1 MRTSISYLIAGF
13 GLAVLAGIIPAR
25 AENKVMSIQELSR
38 LPNFQSV
45 EGYTFPKSMQG
56 MPAIEFFNEKWKAR
70 GITQKDLQDAKKIC
84 RKIDRNKYQ
93 LISVGCSGVDNIIY
107 G

>member
-1 MRTSISYLIAGF
+1 MKITLQNLVTVSSMI
-13 GLAVLAGIIPAR
+13 VLVGIITAY
-25 AENKVMSIQELSR
+25 ADNKPMSIYELGK

-56 MPAIEFFNEKWKAR
+56 MPAEEFFNEKWKAR
-70 GITQKDLQDAKKIC
+70 GISQKDLQDAKNIC
-84 RKIDRNKYQ
+84 RKINHNKYQ
-93 LISVGCSGVDNIIY
+93 LISVGCSGIDNIIY